1 MQEVAGTS
9 KDVRYAAW
17 LVQPAYLVIEV
28 ALALL
33 AGVQY
38 SLADDTISALGTSCS
53 PHEVGCSSAPV
64 LMDLTFILFGILQA
78 LGALPLL
85 RAHGRP
91 ALVGWLWVV
100 AGLGSVGV
108 GLLPVDTHPLAHS
121 LVALPVFVAQPL
133 ALLLHA
139 RLSTPGRLRSA
150 GLVLAGV
157 ALAGVVTFAGL
168 LGAAHWSGLAERA
181 AIWPAKLW
189 LPLAL
194 LAAAPATG
202 AATGAATA
210 AGRRRPA
217 AAPPPAPPPGDTGP
231 ASPPTTPGR

>member
-1 MQEVAGTS
+1 MRQVAGTS
-9 KDVRYAAW
+9 NDLRYAAW

-28 ALALL
+28 ALALF
-33 AGVQY
+33 AGVRY

-53 PHEVGCSSAPV
+53 PHEGGCSAAPL
-64 LMDLTFILFGILQA
+64 LMDLTFVLFGILQA

-91 ALVGWLWVV
+91 AFVGWLWVV

-108 GLLPVDTHPLAHS
+108 GLLPVDIHPLAHS
-121 LVALPVFVAQPL
+121 LAALPVFVAQPL

-139 RLSTPGRLRSA
+139 RLSGPGRLRQA

-157 ALAGVVTFAGL
+157 AVAGDIAFAAM
-168 LGAAHWSGLAERA
+168 LGADHWSGLAERA

-194 LAAAPATG
+194 LSAAPTAG
-202 AATGAATA
+202 GATA

-217 AAPPPAPPPGDTGP
+217 DAPPPGPPPGDTGP
-231 ASPPTTPGR
+231 ASPPTAPRR